1 MQLPLTQNRTFAAL
15 PFACRYRLV
24 DFPISS
30 MVNAGISNI
39 NVIANYN
46 YRSLI
51 QHIGS
56 GKDWDLAR
64 YTGGVHIMSP
74 YQNAGRD
81 RQGVYSTRR
90 EALLHMKDYIESMG
104 ESIAILS
111 DCNCIAN
118 LDYRKMLETHIK
130 NEAEVTIAVSENITG
145 QRGEDGSRR
154 LLPVCI
160 LSCSLLRQW
169 LSYDGTGDDNLPV
182 DILKKETTERR
193 ICTYTHSGYVAKIE
207 SMEDYF
213 YHSIALTRN
222 PEVAES
228 LFGNGAQ
235 RILTRTHNS
244 TPTRYG
250 ERADVIDSLVADGCL
265 IEGRVENSIVFRNVR
280 IGRGSVVR
288 NSILFAGTEIGSDT
302 VLDCVICDKKVK
314 IGSERILSGHIT
326 MPMYIQ
332 KGREV

>member
-1 MQLPLTQNRTFAAL
+1 
-15 PFACRYRLV
+15 
-24 DFPISS
+24 

-81 RQGVYSTRR
+81 RKSVYSTRR
-90 EALLHMKDYIESMG
+90 EALLHMKDYIESIG

-111 DCNCIAN
+111 DCNCVLN
-118 LDYRKMLETHIK
+118 LDYRKMLETHINSK
-130 NEAEVTIAVSENITG
+130 AEVTVAVLENLKG
-145 QRGEDGSRR
+145 RRGEGVLIDEGGCLLDIGGEGSKR
-154 LLPVCI
+154 LLPVCM

-169 LSYDGTGDDNLPV
+169 LSYDGVGDSDLPRDV
-182 DILKKETTERR
+182 LKKEVSARR
-193 ICTYTHSGYVAKIE
+193 VCTYTHNGYVAEIE

-213 YHSIALTRN
+213 FHSIELTRN
-222 PEVAES
+222 PWAAES
-228 LFGNGAQ
+228 LLGNGNQ

-244 TPTRYG
+244 TPTHYG
-250 ERADVIDSLVADGCL
+250 ESASVVDSLVADGCL
-265 IEGRVENSIVFRNVR
+265 IEGRLENSIIFRNVR
-280 IGRGSVVR
+280 VGRGSVIR
-288 NSILFAGTEIGSDT
+288 NSILFAGTEIGTDT